1 MSEPTLLQLQCFA
14 ALVEHGSF
22 AAAAVHLNRTH
33 PTVHAAL
40 KSLEQQLGI
49 VLLDRAGY
57 RVTLTAEGAAFH
69 ARTTLFLRQFDELR
83 RAAAQL
89 AAGEEP
95 ELRVVVGDL
104 CPLPQTLGMLR
115 RFFGGSSGTRL
126 NLMVEAISGPWER
139 LDDGDCD
146 LIFHHLDKP
155 SPQIE
160 AIPLF
165 EVQLVPVAAP
175 GFFAGQVSAAL
186 TPDDMR
192 PYLQCVIKDSS
203 RRPSPANYY
212 LIEGARSCGV
222 ADQLTKR
229 ELILQGLA
237 WGHLPAHLIAA
248 DLKAK
253 RLLSLQ
259 GRHLRG
265 ARLQHYAA
273 RRRDVVHGPAAERLW
288 AQLRQSGA

>member
-1 MSEPTLLQLQCFA
+1 MSEPTLLQLQCFT

-95 ELRVVVGDL
+95 ELRVVIGDL

-115 RFFGGSSGTRL
+115 RFF
-126 NLMVEAISGPWER
+126 
-139 LDDGDCD
+139 DG
-146 LIFHHLDKP
+146 
-155 SPQIE
+155 
-160 AIPLF
+160 
-165 EVQLVPVAAP
+165 
-175 GFFAGQVSAAL
+175 
-186 TPDDMR
+186 
-192 PYLQCVIKDSS
+192 
-203 RRPSPANYY
+203 
-212 LIEGARSCGV
+212 
-222 ADQLTKR
+222 
-229 ELILQGLA
+229 
-237 WGHLPAHLIAA
+237 
-248 DLKAK
+248 
-253 RLLSLQ
+253 
-259 GRHLRG
+259 
-265 ARLQHYAA
+265 
-273 RRRDVVHGPAAERLW
+273 
-288 AQLRQSGA
+288 